1 MPSKRRLYLVELF
14 SGSKSVSRAVQR
26 RFGGTFEMRVCSVD
40 IDASSK
46 PSVTADIASW
56 DYKRR
61 LAEFL
66 RNRRESDLLFVWQSP
81 PCTPFSRAN
90 TTGMRDL
97 EGGKRNVLAGLE
109 ITRWL
114 RPDSF
119 FLENPVGL
127 LMEMPWMQRYQ
138 RLLNVCSYCRYGKP
152 YRKNTCIWSDVN
164 LDLKTCSGKTLCANK
179 AALGYHPVTAQSGST
194 ARSLGSGGGRNVYP
208 IPSKLVAH
216 LFARAIE
223 HADAAR

>member
-1 MPSKRRLYLVELF
+1 MELF

-40 IDASSK
+40 IDANSK

-56 DYKRR
+56 DYKRYP
-61 LAEFL
+61 AEFL
-66 RNRRESDLLFVWQSP
+66 RDRRKSDLLFVWQSP

-90 TTGMRDL
+90 TTGVRDL
-97 EGGKRNVLAGLE
+97 KGGKRNVLAGLK

-114 RPDSF
+114 APDAF

-127 LMEMPWMQRYQ
+127 LMEMPWMKRYQ
-138 RLLNVCSYCRYGKP
+138 RFLGVCSYCKYGKP
-152 YRKNTCIWSDVN
+152 YRKNTCIWSDVAN
-164 LDLKTCSGKTLCANK
+164 LDLEVCSGETACANK
-179 AALGYHPVTAQSGST
+179 VALGYHPVTAQSGST
-194 ARSLGSGGGRNVYP
+194 ARSEGSGGGRNVYP
-208 IPSKLVAH
+208 IPSKLVTH